1 MRRLGRELTA
11 TLRNLRYPKRGILQ
25 AMNSLVHPPLS
36 AQTRVCLGGHQ
47 RWLQGEVA
55 PRLCLHLRVR
65 VLRLVSRSC
74 CRPGEGQRVKTRSLA
89 HHLQGTPQ
97 LTSCSLLKATVC
109 QDRKKRGL
117 GMGPMATVRPVRQTT
132 CGLETVF
139 NSLAPGLHSPRTASP
154 GLSQLSCV
162 LRVAAPQSC
171 QVLTKRGCVLT
182 DSWRHLLGN
191 AQRWSTGSLPHQL
204 RKPLYG
210 SPGLLRKKVC
220 SKDNKWR
227 PGKQREVRCLLLH
240 RTNR

>member
-1 MRRLGRELTA
+1 MLLKEVCPHHNQRRPGRELTA
-11 TLRNLRYPKRGILQ
+11 TLRNLRYPTRGNLQ
-25 AMNSLVHPPLS
+25 PMNSLVHPPLS

-47 RWLQGEVA
+47 RWLQGV
-55 PRLCLHLRVR
+55 
-65 VLRLVSRSC
+65 
-74 CRPGEGQRVKTRSLA
+74 
-89 HHLQGTPQ
+89 
-97 LTSCSLLKATVC
+97 
-109 QDRKKRGL
+109 
-117 GMGPMATVRPVRQTT
+117 ATVRPVRQTT
-132 CGLETVF
+132 CGLEMVF

-171 QVLTKRGCVLT
+171 QVPTKRGCVLT

-220 SKDNKWR
+220 SRDNKWP
-227 PGKQREVRCLLLH
+227 PGKQQEVRCLLLH

>member
-1 MRRLGRELTA
+1 MLLKEVCPHYNMRRPGRELTA

-25 AMNSLVHPPLS
+25 AMNSLVHRPLS
-36 AQTRVCLGGHQ
+36 AQTCVCLGGHQ

-74 CRPGEGQRVKTRSLA
+74 YRPGESHLLKTRSLA

-117 GMGPMATVRPVRQTT
+117 GKGPRATVRPVRQTK
-132 CGLETVF
+132 CGLETVL
-139 NSLAPGLHSPRTASP
+139 NSLAHRLHSRRTASP
-154 GLSQLSCV
+154 FLSQLSCV

-171 QVLTKRGCVLT
+171 
-182 DSWRHLLGN
+182 
-191 AQRWSTGSLPHQL
+191 
-204 RKPLYG
+204 
-210 SPGLLRKKVC
+210 
-220 SKDNKWR
+220 
-227 PGKQREVRCLLLH
+227 
-240 RTNR
+240 